1 MGAMIGQA
9 IYALCALT
17 SFACAFLLL
26 RGYFRSRLRLLLW
39 SGLCFSVMVV
49 NNVILIL
56 DRIVFPTTDFSLW
69 RLGTALLALL
79 PLLYGLIW
87 EED

>member
-1 MGAMIGQA
+1 MREA
-9 IYALCALT
+9 IYTLCAVT

-39 SGLCFSVMVV
+39 SGLCFAGMVV
-49 NNVILIL
+49 NNVILVL
-56 DRIVFPTTDFSLW
+56 DRIIYPETDLSTW
-69 RLGTALLALL
+69 RLATALLALL

-87 EED
+87 EDE